1 MNYELFKFWLDI
13 LVSLLLPI
21 VSYIVGVTLS
31 KISKINDTLRDQTES
46 IFGKISDMEER
57 IDARDQRLRDEI
69 NARFAEERQ
78 LVYRLLDAIK
88 KDG

>member
-78 LVYRLLDAIK
+78 LVYRLLDALK

>member
-57 IDARDQRLRDEI
+57 MDARDQRLREEI
-69 NARFAEERQ
+69 NSRFAEERQ
-78 LVYRLLDAIK
+78 LVYRLLDALK

>member
-1 MNYELFKFWLDI
+1 MNYLLFKFWLDI

-21 VSYIVGVTLS
+21 VSYIVGVTLN
-31 KISKINDTLRDQTES
+31 KISKLNDTLQDQTES
-46 IFGKISDMEER
+46 IFGKISELEER
-57 IDARDQRLRDEI
+57 IDARDQRMREEI

>member
-1 MNYELFKFWLDI
+1 MNYLLFKFWLDI

-31 KISKINDTLRDQTES
+31 KISKINDTLQDQTES
-46 IFGKISDMEER
+46 IFGKISELEER
-57 IDARDQRLRDEI
+57 IDARDQRMRDEI

>member
-1 MNYELFKFWLDI
+1 MNYELFKFWLDV

-31 KISKINDTLRDQTES
+31 KISKINDTLQDQTES
-46 IFGKISDMEER
+46 IFGKISELEER
-57 IDARDQRLRDEI
+57 IDARDQRMRDEI
-69 NARFAEERQ
+69 NARFTEERQ